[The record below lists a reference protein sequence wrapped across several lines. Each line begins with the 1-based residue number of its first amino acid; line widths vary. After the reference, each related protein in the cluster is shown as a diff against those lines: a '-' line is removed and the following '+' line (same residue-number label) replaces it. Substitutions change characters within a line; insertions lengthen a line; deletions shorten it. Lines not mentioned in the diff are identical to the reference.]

1 VPPDNAGREV
11 GTVKVA
17 FHAEE
22 RSNSTEQHLGSR
34 LPRFFTRGPTMT
46 GLVSQEPGAI
56 GIDLG
61 GTNLKLALLDGEN
74 RIVARLTVPT
84 GGAEGHKAV
93 IERMI
98 EGARSLLAQN
108 PDIHVAG
115 IGIGVPGEVDMV
127 TGITGDL
134 PNLPGRWRNIPVAPA
149 IADAIALPVGIINDA
164 KAFALAEYQLG
175 AAVGADTA
183 LCVTVGTGIGSALIA
198 HSRILYG
205 LGAMAGEIGHLIL
218 QPEGPRC
225 TCGNLGCAETLAN
238 GPAIVGEAVRRV
250 VQGFTTALSS
260 MSGGDLDAIT
270 PELVARAANEGD
282 PVAID
287 VIDRAGG
294 WLGIT
299 LASAIALLAPEVV
312 VIGGGVAPA
321 GGRYFRAAEE
331 VARAHSGVID
341 VARITFRPASLGYEA
356 GVMGAA
362 LLGRANAEGNAYA
375 NAVGSGA

>member
-1 VPPDNAGREV
+1 M
-11 GTVKVA
+11 
-17 FHAEE
+17 
-22 RSNSTEQHLGSR
+22 LGDLES
-34 LPRFFTRGPTMT
+34 GAQ
-46 GLVSQEPGAI
+46 LVSPESGAI

-84 GGAEGHKAV
+84 GGAEGHDAV

-98 EGARSLLAQN
+98 DGVRALRAQN
-108 PDIHVAG
+108 AEIAVEG
-115 IGIGVPGEVDMV
+115 IGIGVPGEVDMA

-134 PNLPGRWRNIPVAPA
+134 PNLPGRWRNVAVAPA
-149 IADAIALPVGIINDA
+149 IAGATGLPVGMINDA

-175 AAVGADTA
+175 AAAGADTA
-183 LCVTVGTGIGSALIA
+183 LCVTVGTGIGSAVIA
-198 HSRILYG
+198 HGRILFG
-205 LGAMAGEIGHLIL
+205 LGALAGEIGHLIL

-250 VQGFTTALSS
+250 VQGFTTSLSS
-260 MSGGDLDAIT
+260 MSQGDLDAIT
-270 PELVARAANEGD
+270 PELVARAADEGD
-282 PVAID
+282 PVAMD
-287 VIDRAGG
+287 VIDRAGS

-299 LASAIALLAPEVV
+299 LAGAIALLAPEVV

-321 GGRYFRAAEE
+321 GGRFVRAAEE
-331 VARAHSGVID
+331 VARSHTGVID

-362 LLGRANAEGNAYA
+362 LLGRASAEGNVNAT
-375 NAVGSGA
+375 AVG

>member
-1 VPPDNAGREV
+1 MSSPV
-11 GTVKVA
+11 
-17 FHAEE
+17 
-22 RSNSTEQHLGSR
+22 SR
-34 LPRFFTRGPTMT
+34 
-46 GLVSQEPGAI
+46 EPGAI

-74 RIVARLTVPT
+74 RIAARLTVPT
-84 GGAEGHKAV
+84 RGAEGHDAV

-98 EGARSLLAQN
+98 EGARSLLAEN
-108 PDIHVAG
+108 PEIRVAG
-115 IGIGVPGEVDMV
+115 IGIGVPGDVDMV
-127 TGITGDL
+127 TGVTGDL
-134 PNLPGRWRNIPVAPA
+134 PNLPGRWRNVPVGPA
-149 IADAIALPVGIINDA
+149 IAAAIDLPVGIINDA

-175 AAVGADTA
+175 AAAGADTA
-183 LCVTVGTGIGSALIA
+183 LCVTVGTGIGSGLIA
-198 HSRILYG
+198 HGRILYG

-250 VQGFTTALSS
+250 VQGFTTALSG
-260 MSGGDLDAIT
+260 MSEGDLDAIT
-270 PELVARAANEGD
+270 PELVARAADEGD

-299 LASAIALLAPEVV
+299 LASAIALLAPEVI

-321 GGRYFRAAEE
+321 GGRYFRTAEAG
-331 VARAHSGVID
+331 ARAHTGVID
-341 VARITFRPASLGYEA
+341 IARITFRPASLGYEA
-356 GVMGAA
+356 GVIGAA
-362 LLGRANAEGNAYA
+362 LLGRSSAIGNTDA
-375 NAVGSGA
+375 GDG